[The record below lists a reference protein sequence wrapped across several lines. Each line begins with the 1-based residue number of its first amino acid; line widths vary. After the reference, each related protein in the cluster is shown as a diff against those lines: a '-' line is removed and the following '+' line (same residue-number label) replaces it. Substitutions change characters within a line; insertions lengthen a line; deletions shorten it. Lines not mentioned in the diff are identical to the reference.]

1 MFPIIDLGI
10 LKISSYTL
18 MLIIGLIGYLICT
31 ILLVEN
37 VEKIER
43 KASNRLLIISIFGF
57 IALGFFAF
65 IFNSIFHS
73 IEKGKIVIGGI
84 TWLGGVV
91 GAFPITILLIYKY
104 GYKAKGNALYLFN
117 FLIPGIVLA
126 HGFGRIGCFLG
137 GCCFGQVTDSIFG
150 IKFPEG
156 SLAALTYPSSSGG
169 SLPVLP
175 TQLFEAIFEFL
186 LFAVMIIGY
195 KKLKSYNLSIY
206 SISYGVFRFILEFFR
221 GDDRGATGFFLSP
234 SQFLSVVI
242 IVAGVLL
249 ILYQKNKVFKT
260 LYDKMERIRQEQLNE
275 SVENENKQNGAI
287 DLIRQLKNLKDEGII
302 SEQEFEDKKSE
313 LLNRL

>member
-260 LYDKMERIRQEQLNE
+260 LYDKMERIRQKQLNE
-275 SVENENKQNGAI
+275 PVENENKQNGAI

>member
-1 MFPIIDLGI
+1 
-10 LKISSYTL
+10 

-137 GCCFGQVTDSIFG
+137 G
-150 IKFPEG
+150 
-156 SLAALTYPSSSGG
+156 
-169 SLPVLP
+169 
-175 TQLFEAIFEFL
+175 
-186 LFAVMIIGY
+186 
-195 KKLKSYNLSIY
+195 
-206 SISYGVFRFILEFFR
+206 
-221 GDDRGATGFFLSP
+221 
-234 SQFLSVVI
+234 
-242 IVAGVLL
+242 
-249 ILYQKNKVFKT
+249 
-260 LYDKMERIRQEQLNE
+260 
-275 SVENENKQNGAI
+275 
-287 DLIRQLKNLKDEGII
+287 
-302 SEQEFEDKKSE
+302 
-313 LLNRL
+313 

>member
-1 MFPIIDLGI
+1 MLPIIDLGI
-10 LKISSYTL
+10 IKISSYTL

-31 ILLVEN
+31 ILIVEN

-57 IALGFFAF
+57 IALGVFAF

-73 IEKGKIVIGGI
+73 IEEGKIVIGGI

-91 GAFPITILLIYKY
+91 GAFPITIWLIYKY
-104 GYKAKGNALYLFN
+104 GYKAKGNALCLFN

-175 TQLFEAIFEFL
+175 TQLFEAIFEFV
-186 LFAVMIIGY
+186 LFAIMLIGY
-195 KKLKSYNLSIY
+195 KKLKSYNLSVY
-206 SISYGVFRFILEFFR
+206 FMSYGIFRFVLEFFR
-221 GDDRGATGFFLSP
+221 GDDRGSTGFFLSP
-234 SQFLSVVI
+234 SQFLSILV

-249 ILYQKNKVFKT
+249 ILYQKNKLFKN
-260 LYDKMERIRQEQLNE
+260 LYAKMEAIRQEQLN
-275 SVENENKQNGAI
+275 VPTENEQNDVI
-287 DLIRQLKNLKDEGII
+287 ELIRQLKELKDGDII
-302 SEQEFEDKKSE
+302 TEQEFEDKKSE
-313 LLNRL
+313 LLSRL